1 MDILIISEFCEDFS
15 QADND
20 RFLYLTKMLAGVV
33 GDEADPGD
41 TVELVTSSFYHYA
54 KKSRRKPAYPWP
66 FRITFIEEPG
76 YPRNVCLKRFYS
88 HHIWGKNV
96 VKYLEKRGRKP
107 DVIYCAV
114 PSLTCP
120 DLVAKYCQKNN
131 IYVLTAIQFLK

>member
-15 QADND
+15 QTDND
-20 RFLYLTKMLAGVV
+20 RFLYLAKMLAGVV

-54 KKSRRKPAYPWP
+54 KKNRRKPAYPWP

-96 VKYLEKRGRKP
+96 VKYLEKRGQKP

-120 DLVAKYCQKNN
+120 DQ
-131 IYVLTAIQFLK
+131 